1 MAANIMKSKLPLS
14 EIVKTSGFGVPEK
27 YARVTF
33 RELVE
38 NGEKVTVQDVKEV
51 TLSEEGTFTVEP
63 AEGFESMKKV
73 VVTVE
78 LSNGNDAESPADA
91 EG

>member
-33 RELVE
+33 RDLVE
-38 NGEKVTVQDVKEV
+38 NGEKVTMQDVKEV
-51 TLSEEGTFTVEP
+51 TLSEEGTFTIEP
-63 AEGFESMKKV
+63 AEGFDSMKKV

-78 LSNGNDAESPADA
+78 LSNGEDKPVDA